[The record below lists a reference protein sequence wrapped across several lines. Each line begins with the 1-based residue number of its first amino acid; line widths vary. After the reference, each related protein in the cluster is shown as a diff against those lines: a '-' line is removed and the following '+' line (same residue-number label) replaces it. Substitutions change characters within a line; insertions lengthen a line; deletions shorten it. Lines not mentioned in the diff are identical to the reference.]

1 MQVVMDNAKQG
12 FLHVSQNIPNNSPM
26 EVTMKQPMNSQIHV
40 SQAVPMSS
48 SLTWKLDGDATVN
61 QVHVSQNAADNN
73 SALDCSPACPQK
85 EGGEENGESG
95 GSARKPSSGNKR
107 NKKPSQRKQA
117 KGGKQKGQDRPRRQ
131 NGKKNNKGRN
141 GNIGS
146 KNNLRKKTRGGG
158 KNSAPG
164 TKGKPNGCVGGSL
177 NSCVEGCPGKFG
189 ARVFGAC
196 VKSCNKRC

>member
-1 MQVVMDNAKQG
+1 MDNAKQS
-12 FLHVSQNIPNNSPM
+12 FLRVSQNIPNNSPM
-26 EVTMKQPMNSQIHV
+26 EVTMKQLMNSQIHV

-48 SLTWKLDGDATVN
+48 PLTWKLDGDATVN
-61 QVHVSQNAADNN
+61 QVNVSQNAADNN
-73 SALDCSPACPQK
+73 SDLDCSPACPQK

-117 KGGKQKGQDRPRRQ
+117 KGGKQKGQDRPRKQ
-131 NGKKNNKGRN
+131 NGRKNNK
-141 GNIGS
+141 GS
-146 KNNLRKKTRGGG
+146 KNNLRKNKRGGG
-158 KNSAPG
+158 KNSSPRTKG
-164 TKGKPNGCVGGSL
+164 KKGGKGKPNGCVGGSL

-196 VKSCNKRC
+196 VKSCDKRC